1 MGLFDRLFGQ
11 EENQSQETVANQE
24 ISETEALDNQDLS
37 TSEGTSESQT
47 EQLSE
52 SEAQVEE
59 ISSTESVEESE
70 STVTEESEVASSD
83 EDLSVD
89 NQASSEAE
97 GVSESE
103 ESQVAVDNHFAD
115 VMADY
120 YAKKAQVA
128 AAAEKGETVTFEA
141 VQTRK
146 VEEKTEEVQASK
158 TETEQEKYNRTL
170 KKTRTGFAARLNEFF
185 ANFRRVDEEF
195 FEELEEMLILSDVG
209 VNVATQLTEDLR
221 YEARLENVK
230 KTEDLQRL
238 IIEKLVDIYE
248 KDDVYKEQINFQDGL
263 TVMLFVGVNGVG
275 KTTSI
280 GKLAHKYKQE
290 GKKVM
295 LVAADTFRAGAVAQ
309 LVEWGRRVDVPVVT
323 GAEKADPA
331 SVVYDGMEK
340 ALAEGV
346 DVLMIDTAGRLQ
358 NKDNLMAELE
368 KIGRIIKR
376 VVPEAPHETLLT
388 LDASTGQNALSQAKE
403 FSKITPLT
411 GLVLTKLDGS
421 AKGGVVLAI
430 RQELDIP
437 VKLIG
442 FGEKIDDIGEF
453 HSEEFMQGLL
463 TGLV

>member
-11 EENQSQETVANQE
+11 EKTDSQETLANKE
-24 ISETEALDNQDLS
+24 LTEVISEMDSIADQDLS
-37 TSEGTSESQT
+37 SSELTTGNQAGQFSKTDT
-47 EQLSE
+47 
-52 SEAQVEE
+52 QVEE
-59 ISSTESVEESE
+59 DLSTESVVTDESE
-70 STVTEESEVASSD
+70 EALTEE
-83 EDLSVD
+83 LSVD
-89 NQASSEAE
+89 NQPS
-97 GVSESE
+97 SESE
-103 ESQVAVDNHFAD
+103 IASESVDSQATVDSHFAD

-141 VQTRK
+141 IQTRN
-146 VEEKTEEVQASK
+146 VEETATELPDSK

-195 FEELEEMLILSDVG
+195 FEQLEEILILSDVG

-238 IIEKLVDIYE
+238 
-248 KDDVYKEQINFQDGL
+248 
-263 TVMLFVGVNGVG
+263 
-275 KTTSI
+275 
-280 GKLAHKYKQE
+280 
-290 GKKVM
+290 

-331 SVVYDGMEK
+331 SVVFDGMEK

-376 VVPEAPHETLLT
+376 VVPEAPHETLLA
-388 LDASTGQNALSQAKE
+388 LDASTGQNALNQAKE

-453 HSEEFMQGLL
+453 HSEEFMQSLL

>member
-11 EENQSQETVANQE
+11 EEKQSQETVANQE

-37 TSEGTSESQT
+37 TSEGISESQT

-52 SEAQVEE
+52 SETQVEE
-59 ISSTESVEESE
+59 ISSTESVESSD
-70 STVTEESEVASSD
+70 STVTEGSEVASSD

-146 VEEKTEEVQASK
+146 VEKKPEEVQALK

-331 SVVYDGMEK
+331 SVVFDGMEK
-340 ALAEGV
+340 ALVEGV

-376 VVPEAPHETLLT
+376 VVPEAPHETLLA

-411 GLVLTKLDGS
+411 GLILTKLDGS

-463 TGLV
+463 TGLI

>member
-37 TSEGTSESQT
+37 TSEGISESQT

-52 SEAQVEE
+52 SETQVEE
-59 ISSTESVEESE
+59 ISSTESVESSD
-70 STVTEESEVASSD
+70 STVTEESEAVSD
-83 EDLSVD
+83 GDLSVD

-141 VQTRK
+141 IQTRK
-146 VEEKTEEVQASK
+146 VEEKPEEVQASK

-331 SVVYDGMEK
+331 SVVFDGMEK

>member
-11 EENQSQETVANQE
+11 EENQSQETVAKQE

-37 TSEGTSESQT
+37 TSEETSESQA

-52 SEAQVEE
+52 SETQVEE

-70 STVTEESEVASSD
+70 VASD

-89 NQASSEAE
+89 NQASSESE

-146 VEEKTEEVQASK
+146 VEEKPEEVQASK

-331 SVVYDGMEK
+331 SVVFDGMEK

>member
-37 TSEGTSESQT
+37 TSESQT

-52 SEAQVEE
+52 SETQVEE

-70 STVTEESEVASSD
+70 VASD

-89 NQASSEAE
+89 NQASSESE

-146 VEEKTEEVQASK
+146 VEEKPKEVQASK

-331 SVVYDGMEK
+331 SVVFDGMEK

-376 VVPEAPHETLLT
+376 VVPEAPHETLLA

>member
-37 TSEGTSESQT
+37 TSEGISESQT

-52 SEAQVEE
+52 SETQVEE
-59 ISSTESVEESE
+59 ISSTESVESSA
-70 STVTEESEVASSD
+70 STVTEGSEAVSD

-103 ESQVAVDNHFAD
+103 ESQVAVENHFAN

-146 VEEKTEEVQASK
+146 VEEKPEEVQASK

-280 GKLAHKYKQE
+280 GKLAHKYKE
-290 GKKVM
+290 AGKKVM

-331 SVVYDGMEK
+331 SVVFDGMEK
-340 ALAEGV
+340 ALAAGV

-376 VVPEAPHETLLT
+376 VVPEAPHETLLA

>member
-37 TSEGTSESQT
+37 TSEGTSESQA

-52 SEAQVEE
+52 SETQVEE

-70 STVTEESEVASSD
+70 STVTEESEVASDED

-89 NQASSEAE
+89 DQASSEAE

-275 KTTSI
+275 KTTS
-280 GKLAHKYKQE
+280 
-290 GKKVM
+290 
-295 LVAADTFRAGAVAQ
+295 
-309 LVEWGRRVDVPVVT
+309 
-323 GAEKADPA
+323 
-331 SVVYDGMEK
+331 
-340 ALAEGV
+340 
-346 DVLMIDTAGRLQ
+346 
-358 NKDNLMAELE
+358 
-368 KIGRIIKR
+368 KIGRAH
-376 VVPEAPHETLLT
+376 V
-388 LDASTGQNALSQAKE
+388 
-403 FSKITPLT
+403 
-411 GLVLTKLDGS
+411 
-421 AKGGVVLAI
+421 
-430 RQELDIP
+430 
-437 VKLIG
+437 
-442 FGEKIDDIGEF
+442 
-453 HSEEFMQGLL
+453 
-463 TGLV
+463 

>member
-11 EENQSQETVANQE
+11 EENQSQETVANHE

-37 TSEGTSESQT
+37 TSEGISESQT

-52 SEAQVEE
+52 SETQVEE
-59 ISSTESVEESE
+59 ISSTESVESSD
-70 STVTEESEVASSD
+70 STVTEESEAVSD

-146 VEEKTEEVQASK
+146 VEEKPEEVQVSK

-331 SVVYDGMEK
+331 SVVFDGMEK
-340 ALAEGV
+340 ALSEGV

-376 VVPEAPHETLLT
+376 VVPEAPHETLLA

>member
-1 MGLFDRLFGQ
+1 M
-11 EENQSQETVANQE
+11 
-24 ISETEALDNQDLS
+24 
-37 TSEGTSESQT
+37 
-47 EQLSE
+47 
-52 SEAQVEE
+52 
-59 ISSTESVEESE
+59 
-70 STVTEESEVASSD
+70 
-83 EDLSVD
+83 
-89 NQASSEAE
+89 
-97 GVSESE
+97 
-103 ESQVAVDNHFAD
+103 
-115 VMADY
+115 
-120 YAKKAQVA
+120 
-128 AAAEKGETVTFEA
+128 
-141 VQTRK
+141 
-146 VEEKTEEVQASK
+146 
-158 TETEQEKYNRTL
+158 
-170 KKTRTGFAARLNEFF
+170 NEFF

-290 GKKVM
+290 GKKGY
-295 LVAADTFRAGAVAQ
+295 AGSCRYLPCGSCRSQ

-331 SVVYDGMEK
+331 SVVFDGMEK

-376 VVPEAPHETLLT
+376 VVPEAPHETLLA

>member
-11 EENQSQETVANQE
+11 EENQSQETVANHE

-37 TSEGTSESQT
+37 TSEGISESQT

-52 SEAQVEE
+52 SETQVEE
-59 ISSTESVEESE
+59 ISSTESVEASD
-70 STVTEESEVASSD
+70 STVTEGSEVASSD

-146 VEEKTEEVQASK
+146 VEEKPEEVQVSK

-280 GKLAHKYKQE
+280 GKLAHKYKE
-290 GKKVM
+290 AGKKVM

-331 SVVYDGMEK
+331 SVVFDGMEK

-376 VVPEAPHETLLT
+376 VVPEAPHETLLA